1 MHCILLGTGGMMPL
15 PHRLLCSLAVRLN
28 GRIYLFDAGE
38 GTQLGWKKVRLGM
51 RGFGLLA
58 VSHLHADHCL
68 GIPGLMMLRAQMA
81 DPGPLTILG
90 PPGIEEF
97 IRQNQRL
104 LEFYIN
110 YEVRFMEWAESIG
123 ELAYQDE
130 QVRIFWHPLSHTRF
144 CLGYRLE
151 ELERPGRFSP
161 ERAEALGVPQGPMW
175 GQLQRGENVTAE
187 NGCSISPDKVMG
199 PTRRG
204 RQVAYVVDTRT
215 TKNIYRLCKDVDM
228 AFMEG
233 MFLPQHSDHA
243 EAKGH
248 LTVTEAARIAGRAGV
263 FQAVL
268 VHVSPRY
275 DQAQLDSLEAA
286 AHERFDRIQVGK
298 DGDTFTIPHK
308 E

>member
-15 PHRLLCSLAVRLN
+15 PYRLLCSLAVRLN

-38 GTQLGWKKVRLGM
+38 GTQLGLKKTRLGM

-68 GIPGLMMLRAQMA
+68 GIPGLMMLRAQMD
-81 DPGPLTILG
+81 DPDPLTILG
-90 PPGIEEF
+90 PPGLEEF
-97 IRQNQRL
+97 ISQNKRL

-110 YEVRFMEWAESIG
+110 YEVRFLEWSEGKG

-130 QVRIFWHPLSHTRF
+130 QVRIFWRPLLHTRF

-151 ELERPGRFSP
+151 EVERPGKFSP
-161 ERAEALGVPQGPMW
+161 ERAKALGVPQGPMW
-175 GQLQRGENVTAE
+175 GRLQKGETVTVE
-187 NGCSISPDKVMG
+187 SGRPISPDQVLG
-199 PTRRG
+199 APRRG
-204 RQVAYVVDTRT
+204 RHVAYVVDTRT

-233 MFLPQHSDHA
+233 MFLPEHADHA

-248 LTVTEAARIAGRAGV
+248 LTVTEAARIADRAGV
-263 FQAVL
+263 FRAVL
-268 VHVSPRY
+268 VHISPRY
-275 DQAQLDSLEAA
+275 DQTQLDELESAA
-286 AHERFDRIQVGK
+286 RKRFDRIQIGR
-298 DGDTFTIPHK
+298 DLDTFTIPLK